1 MAQVNVNTSEKRET
15 MCSVVFESKCE
26 QFNFFDH
33 FIWSL
38 YYLFAKNKIPCNP
51 ISYTLY
57 GTRTEMCVP
66 ISTMVGDCMNDP
78 LAILKMRRGNTNVER
93 IKNKYS
99 KTTKNHQ
106 IRVEK
111 KCCLFLFYSPVEFGQ
126 MYLLR
131 SVKHILY
138 ISMSDKFSPSCILNC
153 IVFFLLMNN
162 SGLLRRHDQ
171 KQQQKW
177 KQQAIQKHL
186 CASWHRCSSQMATFV
201 NI

>member
-1 MAQVNVNTSEKRET
+1 MLLVFIEFLTKKNFLFGNAVWNQSTFFEIKKKNKQYMAQVNVNISEKRGT

-66 ISTMVGDCMNDP
+66 ISTIVGDCMNDP
-78 LAILKMRRGNTNVER
+78 LAIPKMRRGNTNVER
-93 IKNKYS
+93 IKYKYS
-99 KTTKNHQ
+99 ETTKNHQ

-153 IVFFLLMNN
+153 IVFF
-162 SGLLRRHDQ
+162 
-171 KQQQKW
+171 
-177 KQQAIQKHL
+177 
-186 CASWHRCSSQMATFV
+186 SWWIIPDS
-201 NI
+201 